1 MHHLFF
7 SRLSDGSYRMTMA
20 SYTIIAIILLVI
32 LLMIATRTKGERKIS
47 VKQLTFSAVGIA
59 LAFVLSFIKVFTLP
73 TGGSITFLSMFF
85 VVLIGYWFGLRVG
98 LVAAIAYGLLQLI
111 AEPYIL
117 SLPQLL
123 IDYPIAFGALGL
135 SGLFSNAKHG
145 LIKGYLL
152 GIIGRYLFATLSGVI
167 FFGSYA
173 QWGWKPL
180 PYSLAYNASYIFAEG
195 VITIVV
201 ISIPPVRNALVR
213 IKNIA
218 VS

>member
-32 LLMIATRTKGERKIS
+32 LLMIATRTKGERKVS

-98 LVAAIAYGLLQLI
+98 LVAAIAYGLLQL
-111 AEPYIL
+111 L
-117 SLPQLL
+117 SL
-123 IDYPIAFGALGL
+123 IHI
-135 SGLFSNAKHG
+135 
-145 LIKGYLL
+145 
-152 GIIGRYLFATLSGVI
+152 
-167 FFGSYA
+167 
-173 QWGWKPL
+173 
-180 PYSLAYNASYIFAEG
+180 
-195 VITIVV
+195 
-201 ISIPPVRNALVR
+201 
-213 IKNIA
+213 
-218 VS
+218 